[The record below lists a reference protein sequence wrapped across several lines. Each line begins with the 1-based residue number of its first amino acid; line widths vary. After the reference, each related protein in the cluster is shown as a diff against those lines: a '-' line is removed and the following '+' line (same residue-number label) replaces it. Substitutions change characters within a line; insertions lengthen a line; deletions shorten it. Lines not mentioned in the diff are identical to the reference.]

1 MLKAVFFDLDGT
13 LLRMDESEFVKG
25 YFSLLVKK
33 MKAYGYD
40 KELLIK
46 TIWDGTELM
55 VTNDGKKTNEEVFW
69 NLFASVY
76 GEEKLKD
83 RPIFDS
89 FYSDEFKEME
99 SYCQDNPLAKE
110 IVSFTHRQG
119 LKTVLSTN
127 PLFPRAGQKTRLSFL
142 GLKDSDFDFVSDY
155 SNSSF
160 CKPNPSYFA
169 SLLSLMD
176 LKPEEV
182 ILFGNN
188 TLEDGD
194 CASYSHIDTYLVK
207 GYLIHSDKAKG
218 IYPEI
223 GLEDIVPTIQK
234 EMESRA

>member
-46 TIWDGTELM
+46 TIWDGTKLM
-55 VTNDGKKTNEEVFW
+55 VMNDGKMTNEEVFW
-69 NLFASVY
+69 NLFAFVY

-99 SYCQDNPLAKE
+99 SYCQENPLAKE
-110 IVSFTHRQG
+110 IVSFCHSQG

-127 PLFPRAGQKTRLSFL
+127 PLFPKAGQKTRLSFL

-169 SLLSLMD
+169 SLLSWMD

-194 CASYSHIDTYLVK
+194 CASYSHIDTCLVK

-218 IYPEI
+218 TYPEI
-223 GLEDIVPTIQK
+223 GLEDIIPTIQK